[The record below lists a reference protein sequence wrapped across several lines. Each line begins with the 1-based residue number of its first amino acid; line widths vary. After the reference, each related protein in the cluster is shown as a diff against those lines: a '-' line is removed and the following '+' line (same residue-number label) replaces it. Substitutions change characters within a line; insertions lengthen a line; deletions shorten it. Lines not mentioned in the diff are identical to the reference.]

1 MGVGIIIITILGF
14 TFMEGIRINGNMHH
28 EKE

>member
-1 MGVGIIIITILGF
+1 MGVGIIIIILGF